1 LQKYLSMTTITI
13 KSNDLTLIN
22 SILYL
27 LKGNTN
33 SQVQVAE
40 SNDATMLDFD
50 NLDAETRQV
59 VTSSIADYKNGRLD
73 KFKTLK
79 ETFADVLQD

>member
-1 LQKYLSMTTITI
+1 MTTITI

-40 SNDATMLDFD
+40 SNDISILDFD
-50 NLDAETRQV
+50 NLDADTRQI

-73 KFKTLK
+73 KFKSLK

>member
-1 LQKYLSMTTITI
+1 MTTITI

-40 SNDATMLDFD
+40 SNDATMLNFD
-50 NLDAETRQV
+50 NLDSETRQI
-59 VTSSIADYKNGRLD
+59 VTSSIVDYKNVRLD

>member
-1 LQKYLSMTTITI
+1 MSKY
-13 KSNDLTLIN
+13 
-22 SILYL
+22 LYL

-40 SNDATMLDFD
+40 SNDISILNFD
-50 NLDAETRQV
+50 NLDADTRQI

-73 KFKTLK
+73 KFKSLK

>member
-1 LQKYLSMTTITI
+1 MTTITI

-27 LKGNTN
+27 LKGNKN
-33 SQVQVAE
+33 SEVQIAE
-40 SNDATMLDFD
+40 SSDEKLLDFD
-50 NLDAETRQV
+50 NLDAETRQIV
-59 VTSSIADYKNGRLD
+59 SDSIVDYKNGRLD